1 MSYNSFP
8 SGFIVVEGV
17 SFSHTM
23 FGLLGLS
30 IPMVF
35 LNIEALIAD
44 AKAGQAVLIAD
55 GVPVNLLTSVRH
67 VTAAN

>member
-1 MSYNSFP
+1 
-8 SGFIVVEGV
+8 
-17 SFSHTM
+17 M

-67 VTAAN
+67 VTAEN